1 MSAHRLSSWN
11 THPNPPDKS
20 MIAGVPG
27 TVRVQSG
34 SRLALGSK
42 GGKGRTVS
50 VLSGLAGIYE
60 LNVNPIISHA
70 AHPAAMVKSVRTT
83 MLL

>member
-1 MSAHRLSSWN
+1 ML
-11 THPNPPDKS
+11 
-20 MIAGVPG
+20 AGVPG

-50 VLSGLAGIYE
+50 ILSGVPEVYE
-60 LNVNPIISHA
+60 LAANPIISHA